1 MCIMKFIIG
10 EFLLCNEFGFLF
22 RGILYY
28 VVVFIVSEMMDL
40 MYEILREK
48 CIILNLFIRLNY
60 CLG

>member
-40 MYEILREK
+40 MYEIFEREVY
-48 CIILNLFIRLNY
+48 NFEFIRLNY
-60 CLG
+60 

>member
-40 MYEILREK
+40 MYEIFKREVY
-48 CIILNLFIRLNY
+48 NFEFIRLNY